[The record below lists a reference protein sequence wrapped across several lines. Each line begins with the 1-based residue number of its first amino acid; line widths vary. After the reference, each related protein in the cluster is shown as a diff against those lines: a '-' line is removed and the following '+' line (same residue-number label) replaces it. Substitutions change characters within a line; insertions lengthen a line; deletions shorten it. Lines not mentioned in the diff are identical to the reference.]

1 MYKYNINFPILAP
14 QVFRNV
20 VPVKLFN
27 ISGFALADEG
37 WRSKSKLL
45 VNFQLWRSVYL
56 FTSADKTNS
65 NSLFYSIFFSVFV
78 VSRLFYVIS

>member
-14 QVFRNV
+14 QVFRNF
-20 VPVKLFN
+20 VPVKPFN
-27 ISGFALADEG
+27 ISGFALTDEG

-65 NSLFYSIFFSVFV
+65 NSLCFTQSCSAFS
-78 VSRLFYVIS
+78 

>member
-1 MYKYNINFPILAP
+1 MYKYNINFPCDNFGTTSFPNI
-14 QVFRNV
+14 
-20 VPVKLFN
+20 N
-27 ISGFALADEG
+27 ISGFALTNEG

-65 NSLFYSIFFSVFV
+65 NSLCFTRSSSAFS
-78 VSRLFYVIS
+78 

>member
-27 ISGFALADEG
+27 ISGFALTDEG

-45 VNFQLWRSVYL
+45 VNFQLLRSVYL

-65 NSLFYSIFFSVFV
+65 NSLCFTQSSSAFSYSAGS
-78 VSRLFYVIS
+78 SM